1 MFKYA
6 DILKRSNEDEEEVLE
21 ALSRMNNK
29 WYDVYPLSSGARKL
43 LVSMSRMSPSD
54 RRAWYLAARKRNKDS
69 WGVDDLPEDT
79 YRYGKN
85 ILDVDKIPSIP
96 KSGIPSA

>member
-1 MFKYA
+1 MIKYA
-6 DILKRSNEDEEEVLE
+6 DVLKWTDGDEEEVLE

-29 WYDVYPLSSGARKL
+29 WYDVYPLSPGAKKL
-43 LVSMSRMSPSD
+43 LSGLSRMSPAE
-54 RRAWYLAARKRNKDS
+54 RRAWYMAARKRNKDS

-85 ILDVDKIPSIP
+85 ILDVDNMPSIP